1 MTYRQHTA
9 QDENQCRQIGL
20 LVIVEPS
27 QKELPAAAA
36 NKPGGVPSKA
46 VSPGKKPTFAGRTSG
61 RREKNE
67 APTSTSANLK
77 AFFFFNLRVGHS
89 AKPTI
94 ADFLGFAKGLN
105 RLD

>member
-1 MTYRQHTA
+1 M
-9 QDENQCRQIGL
+9 
-20 LVIVEPS
+20 IVEPS

-36 NKPGGVPSKA
+36 NKPGGGPSKA

-77 AFFFFNLRVGHS
+77 AFFSTSVS
-89 AKPTI
+89 ATQQSLQSQT
-94 ADFLGFAKGLN
+94 FLEFAKGLS